1 MGQIIGTQMEKSEHS
16 YYSPAVQKVP
26 DSDYAIVD
34 LCHKGVLVTRR
45 GQDGAHYPNTTPTVV
60 AAAVAVAVAAVAVA
74 VAALFERVFVGVLLQ
89 DVSMLGIS
97 CLRLLLRS
105 TIAVSFFV
113 SSLRTTTF
121 VVVRVG

>member
-60 AAAVAVAVAAVAVA
+60 AAAVAAAVAAVVV
-74 VAALFERVFVGVLLQ
+74 VAAVVGRGCHYGSSGGRRRVRGRGVHTRTFYMC
-89 DVSMLGIS
+89 SRAEKTSRHIS
-97 CLRLLLRS
+97 
-105 TIAVSFFV
+105 IY
-113 SSLRTTTF
+113 
-121 VVVRVG
+121 

>member
-60 AAAVAVAVAAVAVA
+60 AAAVAAVAAA
-74 VAALFERVFVGVLLQ
+74 VAA
-89 DVSMLGIS
+89 
-97 CLRLLLRS
+97 
-105 TIAVSFFV
+105 A
-113 SSLRTTTF
+113 
-121 VVVRVG
+121 VVVAVVVGRGCHYGSSGGRRRVRGRGVHTRTFYMCSRAEKTSRHISIY